1 MSAKVEFTPE
11 ALLEIDDAFE
21 WYFEQNPPV
30 AEAFVQEVDRA
41 VALIAGSPT
50 VWPHF
55 EAGTRRYVLR
65 QNFPYDIVYRE
76 IPDGIEVIAVAHHK
90 RRPRYWLRRL
100 RRNQS
105 PSQS

>member
-1 MSAKVEFTPE
+1 VSDAKVEFTPE
-11 ALLEIDDAFE
+11 ALREIDDVFE
-21 WYFEQNPPV
+21 WYLERSLQV

-50 VWPHF
+50 IWPYF

-65 QNFPYDIVYRE
+65 RNFPYDIVYRE
-76 IPDGIEVIAVAHHK
+76 ISSGIEVIAVAHHK

-100 RRNQS
+100 RRERKM
-105 PSQS
+105 